1 MCYYTSYS
9 LPRRKFE
16 EISLSWSCTSVFHR
30 PSSIYLPYIRQST
43 TFFGLHILHEC
54 LFCVPIN
61 FHHIKII
68 HACNLIL
75 KTFFIFA
82 RCIES
87 LSDFAKS
94 YSWMVRGKYQ
104 KCRLDVYKMWRFKKN
119 LACKLLI
126 LKLKNYKLLFNDR
139 TFLEYNRNF

>member
-16 EISLSWSCTSVFHR
+16 QISLSWSCTSVFHR
-30 PSSIYLPYIRQST
+30 PSSISLPYIRQFAI
-43 TFFGLHILHEC
+43 FFGFHILHEC
-54 LFCVPIN
+54 LLCVPIN

-104 KCRLDVYKMWRFKKN
+104 KCRLDVDKMWLFFKN
-119 LACKLLI
+119 LVLNFLI
-126 LKLKNYKLLFNDR
+126 LKMQTEKL
-139 TFLEYNRNF
+139 

>member
-16 EISLSWSCTSVFHR
+16 QISLSWSCTSVFHR
-30 PSSIYLPYIRQST
+30 PSSISLPYIRQFAI
-43 TFFGLHILHEC
+43 FFGFHILHEC
-54 LFCVPIN
+54 LLCVPIN

-104 KCRLDVYKMWRFKKN
+104 KCRLDVDKMWLFFKN
-119 LACKLLI
+119 LVLNFLI
-126 LKLKNYKLLFNDR
+126 LKPKTEKL
-139 TFLEYNRNF
+139 